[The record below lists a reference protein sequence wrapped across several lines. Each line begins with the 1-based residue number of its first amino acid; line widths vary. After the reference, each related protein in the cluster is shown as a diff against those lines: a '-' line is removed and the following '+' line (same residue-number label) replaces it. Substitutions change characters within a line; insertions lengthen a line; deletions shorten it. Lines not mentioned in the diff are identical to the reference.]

1 MNISCLD
8 FTWAIQDKRDAGA
21 LSGAFGYLKDSEKRM
36 NSTVK
41 NHSNVKN
48 HSKLWSLAGSF
59 IICVILPAALPVAV
73 GAAMVFDFAL
83 TDVNSTSSTYNQ
95 SVSPRDYL
103 EQVSGW
109 YFGYAT

>member
-1 MNISCLD
+1 MNISCLN
-8 FTWAIQDKRDAGA
+8 FTWAIQDKRDVGA
-21 LSGAFGYLKDSEKRM
+21 LSGAFGYPKDSEKQM
-36 NSTVK
+36 NST
-41 NHSNVKN
+41 VKN

-59 IICVILPAALPVAV
+59 IICVILPAASPVAV
-73 GAAMVFDFAL
+73 GAAMVSDFAL